1 MQLAKMT
8 SYILLQGEIV
18 SFVHDRKEQ
27 LFTSK
32 DEFQSGIQFS
42 FLLTQ
47 KMHSKQIRRGASQ
60 RNYVAVQRD

>member
-1 MQLAKMT
+1 MELAMKT

-18 SFVHDRKEQ
+18 SFVPDREEQ

-47 KMHSKQIRRGASQ
+47 KMHSK
-60 RNYVAVQRD
+60 